1 MWDTYRLSTWGN
13 FSFRKIALSLLAA
26 LLSVLFVATVQT
38 TPVNAESAVWDGD
51 NIKVG
56 EKVFKPEGGTF
67 PGIGSEYN
75 TYVYR
80 ENPQASTVQVIA
92 IPRAALEDKTKEI
105 PGNIRDFQ
113 SEGGNMYSSPGP
125 PSELK
130 VAPNGEA
137 TTGATSCAIQG
148 VGWIICGPSRWIAG
162 GMDLIYGWI
171 SDFLTVKPLADDTTN
186 GMYQAWD
193 IVRGIANACFLI
205 AFLLIIYAQVSSYG
219 ISNYEIKKMVPK
231 LILAAI
237 LVNVSYYICAYAVDL
252 SNILGNAVQNAFV
265 EVREA
270 LRTSTQTAE
279 GWDMTAFTF
288 KNITEY
294 VLSAGAIGGGTFL
307 GLTAFAG
314 STIGGSIS
322 GLVFMLFPILIAGV
336 LSVTVAL
343 IILAARQALIT
354 VLIVIAPLA
363 FVAYLL
369 PNTEKWFEKWRGLFT
384 TMLMVF
390 PMFSLL
396 FGGSQLASYL
406 ILQNADQLTIVLLA
420 LFIQVAPL
428 ALTPFLLQFSGSLL
442 GRIAGMV
449 NNPQRG
455 IIDRASNYAKDR
467 AEVRAARG
475 MEAAAKGGG
484 HWFQR
489 YALGRETSRMNR
501 EAWKKRGQEHTDAA
515 WHNDER
521 YMMHHDSLGEADLR
535 KKAGEARSNSHF
547 QRRRSNDFGLQRY
560 VATQRL
566 NDDITKNLQGAED
579 AEWEEAKAKDMG
591 PNNRFADKHTAAMRE
606 ATEAQVLAYRTGTA
620 QAMQKIDYANAI
632 IGKVDANA
640 SATAQQ
646 AAADLAQQ
654 LAGRAGGIDPGG
666 ADSARANA
674 LAALNKSKLESIAE
688 GRRLSQ
694 HYNLSAKQRQQLA
707 SGITVTGKADDGTT
721 RDFNMHDSEYV
732 FLSAVE
738 DQVTNGTV
746 EEKLE
751 LVLKTGEGQVLHK
764 HREVI
769 TDAMLKGGLN
779 QQAAFM
785 SGKTID
791 DVRNGKI
798 GTRNDLLKAAAS
810 AIAKGKLSPEQ
821 LLNQDKTSL
830 EIFVQAAQEFTGGQ
844 LHLESEQAQALPDEM
859 VRLFANADRALNDG
873 RINVRLGERLG
884 AMTELQKLGQ
894 RGSSYHA
901 PMTGYTEP
909 PEPTPPPGTP
919 LNGSGIDD

>member
-26 LLSVLFVATVQT
+26 ILSVLFVATAQT

-92 IPRAALEDKTKEI
+92 IPRAAAEDKTKEI

-130 VAPNGEA
+130 VAPNGQA
-137 TTGATSCAIQG
+137 TTGTTSCAIQG

-231 LILAAI
+231 LVLAAI

-270 LRTSTQTAE
+270 LRTSTQTGE

-294 VLSAGAIGGGTFL
+294 VLSAGAVGGGTFL
-307 GLTAFAG
+307 ALTSFAG
-314 STIGGSIS
+314 ATVGGSIS

-501 EAWKKRGQEHTDAA
+501 ESWKKRGQEHVDAA

-521 YMMHHDSLGEADLR
+521 YAMHHDSLGEADLR
-535 KKAGEARSNSHF
+535 KKAGEARANSHF

-606 ATEAQVLAYRTGTA
+606 AQQAQVLAYRTGTA
-620 QAMQKIDYANAI
+620 QAMQKIDYAKALT
-632 IGKVDANA
+632 GAVDANA
-640 SATAQQ
+640 DTATRD
-646 AAADLAQQ
+646 AAAALAQQ
-654 LAGRAGGIDPGG
+654 LAVQAGGIDSGG

-674 LAALNKSKLESIAE
+674 LAALKKSKAESIAE
-688 GRRLSQ
+688 GRALYQ
-694 HYNLSAKQRQQLA
+694 YYNLSSQDRQKLAK
-707 SGITVTGKADDGTT
+707 GISVEGIADNKT
-721 RDFNMHDSEYV
+721 RRVFTAADSEYV
-732 FLSAVE
+732 QLAAVE
-738 DQVTNGTV
+738 DQVAQGTI
-746 EEKLE
+746 EEALE
-751 LVLKTGEGQVLHK
+751 LIMLTGEGRELHA

-769 TDAMLKGGLN
+769 VDAMIKGGVP
-779 QQAAFM
+779 QKAAFLGGKALDDIR
-785 SGKTID
+785 SGKM
-791 DVRNGKI
+791 RN
-798 GTRNDLLKAAAS
+798 TSDLLKSAAS
-810 AIAKGKLSPEQ
+810 QIAKGKLSAEV
-821 LLNQDKTSL
+821 LLNQDKTSM
-830 EIFVQAAQEFTGGQ
+830 EVFVDAVEQIATGQVSIDGDN
-844 LHLESEQAQALPDEM
+844 AVALPGELD
-859 VRLFANADRALNDG
+859 RLFASAHRAVYDP
-873 RINVRLGERLG
+873 RINARLGERKGMMERL
-884 AMTELQKLGQ
+884 AQM
-894 RGSSYHA
+894 
-901 PMTGYTEP
+901 GYDGTAYTPPRP
-909 PEPTPPPGTP
+909 PEP
-919 LNGSGIDD
+919 GSGQPGPDPDDPDPSYV